1 MPADFAAARD
11 QLYRKVEAHPEDSAL
26 LSALGLI
33 DGALGRAQEAIKEAK
48 RAVEML
54 PISEDA
60 WDGPSLLY
68 NLAAVYALTNEPSL
82 AFEQLAILVKTPGAL
97 FYGQLR
103 LDPAFDAIRQDLRF
117 EKLLAQIS
125 PATSRAVTRRRPAR
139 LGPEKISVA

>member
-33 DGALGRAQEAIKEAK
+33 DVALGRAQEAIKEAK

-60 WDGPSLLY
+60 WDGPSLVY

-82 AFEQLAILVKTPGAL
+82 AFEQSAILVNSPGGM
-97 FYGQLR
+97 FYGQLK
-103 LDPAFDAIRQDLRF
+103 LDPSWNPLRT
-117 EKLLAQIS
+117 LA
-125 PATSRAVTRRRPAR
+125 PMF
-139 LGPEKISVA
+139 